1 MANRGR
7 GFSYAKGPYREHWG
21 KPASAF
27 SAGNVLEY
35 NSSSSLSAANL
46 TLANDFIGVALTD
59 SDKSDSKGRVPFVLI
74 QPNTEFWAH
83 VATNVTSTYT
93 EGSSYDFIAD
103 GGNHI
108 LQSSATTAR
117 VVIAPGGGLAN
128 IDQSS
133 ESRVRVFFLGAG
145 TELEWI

>member
-7 GFSYAKGPYREHWG
+7 GFSYAGGPYRETWG

-27 SAGNVLEY
+27 SAGNVLEF

-46 TLANDFIGVALTD
+46 TLANKYVGVALTD
-59 SDKSDSKGRVPFVLI
+59 SDKSDSQGRVPYVVIL
-74 QPNTEFWAH
+74 PNTRFWAKTAAD
-83 VATNVTSTYT
+83 VASTYT
-93 EGSSYDFIAD
+93 EGSSWDFIAS

-117 VVIAPGGGLAN
+117 FTIEPGGNQAN
-128 IDQSS
+128 IDQSV
-133 ESRVRVFFLGAG
+133 ESRVRGYFIGSGA
-145 TELEWI
+145 EMEYL